1 MRKSS
6 WFLLALL
13 IVSVGVPGAQANS
26 LDGQQVAIDY
36 IFPTLGTIL
45 MNLGNGTVTAA
56 GFTVNAFGLNNY
68 TVTNTQ
74 IVLENVFG
82 SPVFFPKVGSFN
94 GYELTETGSSPV
106 TITGVTLDPATNVS
120 GVSSSNVSFDGTHV
134 WLNMSGITTN
144 DGQVVVLDV
153 AAGGTAVPESG
164 TGDLVLAGCGLIGFV
179 VMMRKRV
186 PLSLSQ
192 AN

>member
-1 MRKSS
+1 MRKSL
-6 WFLLALL
+6 WFLMALL
-13 IVSVGVPGAQANS
+13 IVSVGVRGAQANS

-56 GFTVNAFGLNNY
+56 GFTVNSFGLNSY
-68 TVTNTQ
+68 TVTDTQ

-82 SPVFFPKVGSFN
+82 PVKFGPSSFN

-120 GVSSSNVSFDGTHV
+120 GVSSSNVSFNGTHV

-153 AAGGTAVPESG
+153 TSGSTAVPESA
-164 TGDLVLAGCGLIGFV
+164 TGGLVLSGCGLIGFV
-179 VMMRKRV
+179 VMMRKRIL
-186 PLSLSQ
+186 LSLSQ

>member
-1 MRKSS
+1 MRKSL

-13 IVSVGVPGAQANS
+13 IVSVAVPGAQADS
-26 LDGQQVAIDY
+26 LDGQQVEIDY
-36 IFPTLGTIL
+36 IVRTLGTTIST
-45 MNLGNGTVTAA
+45 NLGNGTVTAA
-56 GFTVNAFGLNNY
+56 GLTVNAFGLNSY
-68 TVTNTQ
+68 TVTDTQ
-74 IVLENVFG
+74 IVLKNVFG
-82 SPVFFPKVGSFN
+82 PLVFFPASFN

-134 WLNMSGITTN
+134 WLNMSRISTN

-153 AAGGTAVPESG
+153 ASVSTAVPESG
-164 TGDLVLAGCGLIGFV
+164 TGGLVLAGCGLIGFV
-179 VMMRKRV
+179 VLMRKRI

-192 AN
+192 AS

>member
-1 MRKSS
+1 MRKSL

-56 GFTVNAFGLNNY
+56 GFTVNSSGLNNY
-68 TVTNTQ
+68 TVTDTQ

-82 SPVFFPKVGSFN
+82 SPVVFAPESFN

-144 DGQVVVLDV
+144 HGQVVVLDV
-153 AAGGTAVPESG
+153 TSGSTVVPESG
-164 TGDLVLAGCGLIGFV
+164 TGGLALTGWGLIGFV
-179 VMMRKRV
+179 VMMRKRI

>member
-1 MRKSS
+1 MRKSL
-6 WFLLALL
+6 WFLMALL
-13 IVSVGVPGAQANS
+13 IVSIGVPGAQANS

-36 IFPTLGTIL
+36 IFPTLGTVL
-45 MNLGNGTVTAA
+45 RNLGNGTVTAA
-56 GFTVNAFGLNNY
+56 GFTVVDSFGLNTY
-68 TVTNTQ
+68 TVTDTQ

-82 SPVFFPKVGSFN
+82 PVRFGPRSFN

-153 AAGGTAVPESG
+153 TSGSTAVPESG
-164 TGDLVLAGCGLIGFV
+164 TGGLVLAGCGLIGFV
-179 VMMRKRV
+179 VMMRKRI

>member
-36 IFPTLGTIL
+36 IFPTFGTVL
-45 MNLGNGTVTAA
+45 RNLGNGTVTAA
-56 GFTVNAFGLNNY
+56 GFTVVDKGGLNSY
-68 TVTNTQ
+68 TVTDTQ
-74 IVLENVFG
+74 MVLENVSHAITFDHT
-82 SPVFFPKVGSFN
+82 SFN

-120 GVSSSNVSFDGTHV
+120 GVSSSNVSFDGIHV
-134 WLNMSGITTN
+134 WLKMSGITTN

-153 AAGGTAVPESG
+153 TSGSTAVSESG
-164 TGDLVLAGCGLIGFV
+164 TGGLVLAGCGLIGFV
-179 VMMRKRV
+179 VMMRKRI

>member
-1 MRKSS
+1 MRKSL
-6 WFLLALL
+6 WFLMALL
-13 IVSVGVPGAQANS
+13 IVSVGVRGAQANS

-56 GFTVNAFGLNNY
+56 GFTVNSFGLNSY
-68 TVTNTQ
+68 TVTDTQ

-82 SPVFFPKVGSFN
+82 PVKFGPSSFN

-120 GVSSSNVSFDGTHV
+120 GVSSSNVSFNGTHV

-153 AAGGTAVPESG
+153 TSGSTAVPESG
-164 TGDLVLAGCGLIGFV
+164 TGGLVLSGCGLIGFV
-179 VMMRKRV
+179 VMMRKRIL
-186 PLSLSQ
+186 LSLSQ

>member
-1 MRKSS
+1 MRKSL
-6 WFLLALL
+6 WFLMALL
-13 IVSVGVPGAQANS
+13 IVSIGVPGAQANS

-36 IFPTLGTIL
+36 IFPTLGTVL
-45 MNLGNGTVTAA
+45 RNLGNGTVTAA
-56 GFTVNAFGLNNY
+56 GFTVDSFGLNTY
-68 TVTNTQ
+68 TVTDTQ
-74 IVLENVFG
+74 IVLENMFG
-82 SPVFFPKVGSFN
+82 PVRFGPRSFN

-153 AAGGTAVPESG
+153 TSGSTAVPESG
-164 TGDLVLAGCGLIGFV
+164 TGGLVLAGCGLIGFG
-179 VMMRKRV
+179 VMMRKRI

>member
-1 MRKSS
+1 MRKSL
-6 WFLLALL
+6 WFLMALL
-13 IVSVGVPGAQANS
+13 IVSIGVPGAQADS

-36 IFPTLGTIL
+36 IFPTLGTVL
-45 MNLGNGTVTAA
+45 TNLGNGTVTAA
-56 GFTVNAFGLNNY
+56 GFTVVDGFGLNSY
-68 TVTNTQ
+68 TVTDTQ

-82 SPVFFPKVGSFN
+82 PVRFGPTSFN

-153 AAGGTAVPESG
+153 TSGSTAVPESG
-164 TGDLVLAGCGLIGFV
+164 TGGLVLAGCGLIGFV
-179 VMMRKRV
+179 VMMRKRI

>member
-13 IVSVGVPGAQANS
+13 IVSVGVPGAQADS
-26 LDGQQVAIDY
+26 LDGQQVEIDY
-36 IFPTLGTIL
+36 IFPTFGTVL
-45 MNLGNGTVTAA
+45 MNLGSGTVTAA
-56 GFTVNAFGLNNY
+56 GFTVDSFGLNTY
-68 TVTNTQ
+68 TVTDTQ
-74 IVLENVFG
+74 IVLKNVFG
-82 SPVFFPKVGSFN
+82 PVRFGPRSFN
-94 GYELTETGSSPV
+94 GYGLTETGSSPV

-120 GVSSSNVSFDGTHV
+120 EVSSSNVSFDGTHV

-144 DGQVVVLDV
+144 EGQVVVLDV
-153 AAGGTAVPESG
+153 TSGSTVVPESG
-164 TGDLVLAGCGLIGFV
+164 TGGLALTGWGLIGFV
-179 VMMRKRV
+179 VMMRKRI

>member
-1 MRKSS
+1 MRKSL
-6 WFLLALL
+6 WFLMALL
-13 IVSVGVPGAQANS
+13 IVSIGVPGAQADS

-36 IFPTLGTIL
+36 IFPTLGTVL
-45 MNLGNGTVTAA
+45 RNLGNGTVTAA
-56 GFTVNAFGLNNY
+56 GFTVVDGLGLNSY
-68 TVTNTQ
+68 TVTDTQ

-82 SPVFFPKVGSFN
+82 PVLFGPRSFN

-153 AAGGTAVPESG
+153 TSGSTVVPESG
-164 TGDLVLAGCGLIGFV
+164 TGGLALTGWGLIGFV
-179 VMMRKRV
+179 VMMRKRI

>member
-1 MRKSS
+1 MRKSL
-6 WFLLALL
+6 WFLMALL
-13 IVSVGVPGAQANS
+13 IVSVGVPGAQADS

-36 IFPTLGTIL
+36 IFPTLGTVL
-45 MNLGNGTVTAA
+45 KNLGNGTVTAA
-56 GFTVNAFGLNNY
+56 GFTVNSFGLNSY
-68 TVTNTQ
+68 TVTDTQ
-74 IVLENVFG
+74 IVLENVSHAIRFG
-82 SPVFFPKVGSFN
+82 PRSFN

-134 WLNMSGITTN
+134 WLNMSGLTTN

-153 AAGGTAVPESG
+153 TSSSTAVPEPG
-164 TGDLVLAGCGLIGFV
+164 TGGLALAGGCGLIGFV
-179 VMMRKRV
+179 VMMRKRI
-186 PLSLSQ
+186 PLGLSQ

>member
-1 MRKSS
+1 MRKSL
-6 WFLLALL
+6 WFLIAVL

-56 GFTVNAFGLNNY
+56 GFTVDSFGLNSY
-68 TVTNTQ
+68 TVTDTQ

-82 SPVFFPKVGSFN
+82 PMTFGPRSFN

-120 GVSSSNVSFDGTHV
+120 GVSSSNVSFNGTHV

-144 DGQVVVLDV
+144 DGQVVVLDMTF
-153 AAGGTAVPESG
+153 ASTAVPESG
-164 TGDLVLAGCGLIGFV
+164 TGGLVLSGCGLIGFV
-179 VMMRKRV
+179 VMMRKRI
-186 PLSLSQ
+186 PLSFSQ